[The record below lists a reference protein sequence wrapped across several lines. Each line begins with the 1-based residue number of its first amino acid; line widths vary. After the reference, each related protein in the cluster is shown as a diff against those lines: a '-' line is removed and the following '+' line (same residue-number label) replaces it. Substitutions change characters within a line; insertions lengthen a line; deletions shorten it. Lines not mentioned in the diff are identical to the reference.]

1 MVTRED
7 YEKQKA
13 KGKVTRLTRQIWT
26 WEEEGQSLLGTVLKI
41 EPFSEGQFDTEVNSY
56 IIETEGGIVTTV
68 LGSATDKQLSKIDP
82 VGSNIL
88 IEYLGKKA
96 LKDGRSVN
104 LFNVD
109 VW

>member
-1 MVTRED
+1 MLSLGSLMWWLMRRILQPGYGWQVTGRRSMVVGGGD
-7 YEKQKA
+7 
-13 KGKVTRLTRQIWT
+13 W
-26 WEEEGQSLLGTVLKI
+26 LKI

-82 VGSNIL
+82 VGSNIF
-88 IEYLGKKA
+88 IEYLGKKT